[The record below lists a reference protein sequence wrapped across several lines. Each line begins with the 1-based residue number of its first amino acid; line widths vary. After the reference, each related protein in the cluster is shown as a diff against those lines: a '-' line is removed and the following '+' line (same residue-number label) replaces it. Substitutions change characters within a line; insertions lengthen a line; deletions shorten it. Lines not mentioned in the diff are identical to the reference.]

1 MYCLTTQKEIT
12 LLISKLNVYYTDNS
26 DLTQAVYNSTD
37 ATIQQ
42 LAKRLQIVESVDE
55 GITNVTDPKFFTQY
69 AFLHPREFLKHVI
82 RTKYTLK

>member
-1 MYCLTTQKEIT
+1 MYYMTTQIEIT
-12 LLISKLNVYYTDNS
+12 LLISKLNFHTDNS

-55 GITNVTDPKFFTQY
+55 GITNVSDPKFFTQY

>member
-1 MYCLTTQKEIT
+1 MTTQIEIT
-12 LLISKLNVYYTDNS
+12 LLISKLNVHTDNS

-55 GITNVTDPKFFTQY
+55 GITNVSNPKFFTQY